1 MILSVMM
8 VLAGVGWVIAT
19 SFFRTVVDPWF
30 NAYPLLSALVM
41 ATVLLTYATILLL
54 AGSNFGKPLP
64 EKKKG
69 KIPISAAPPLY
80 YILQWSLVG
89 SIFILSGFFTIG
101 MMHYLSGFLWLT
113 GTITMLSQFLFLMIP
128 GNFRQE
134 TGPGKVDLIP
144 NRLRLKPQ
152 AYHFWDTC
160 IMAGGFF
167 LVTGALLKPLSVVAG
182 LLSIGTGL
190 SWLLGAVSFSLVST
204 FYLSGA
210 FRKKTPPSSYT
221 VPEDTLSVFPRNNP
235 TRIALIEAYS
245 AHLNSRSL
253 FGSQKNGILLWG
265 PSAKASHI
273 FARALAGETGRAYIT
288 FELSSLRGLTISA
301 AEHELRN
308 ILYKIHL
315 YKPVLLHI
323 TDYEA
328 AVSTRS
334 QPEREGLKKI
344 LLRLVGNKH
353 ALVVMNSTQIDDF
366 PAEFKTPPVV
376 YWVIG
381 TGEVD
386 APTRTT
392 FLRLAL
398 REIARQNEVLPGQ
411 VPLLTLEM
419 IDGYDL
425 YKLADMMEGFSP
437 EDIDDVLL
445 RSLKSARSL
454 RRSLRQLDI
463 DVSIRRK
470 MQGWQDPTLEPMEA
484 VRARLTEEAIAPAL
498 VISASEKILKQK
510 RHTSESLLIVGKS
523 PGLRQK
529 VALKLAQRENYHF
542 ASVSQKDFARDSLG
556 TFRNFV
562 IQNKKLRPA
571 VLFVDPLEIL
581 FPRVQL
587 SHFSYHG
594 EIYNQK
600 VIELS
605 QILQERQFWLI
616 CGTSGINDVD
626 PMILRKFS
634 RVMEIGDVQ
643 KEFLQDV
650 ETYAME
656 KLLEGFSSDNIDFSR
671 FHLFT
676 ETSPFVEKTSE
687 DKNHKNHPTFTLSL
701 PEGNPPPIGDYFG
714 REPLQNEILAALEA
728 GRLKIRKDGSALG
741 GTFFFLGP
749 PQSGRK
755 SLAEALSRQ
764 IYGKADAFV
773 YRDMSLFDELFF
785 AEQFLK
791 KSVSSSPTNPLLPD
805 DLWETFNH
813 DPRRLLY
820 MDNVEKAHPSLWNA
834 LLPVLKTGRLSW
846 QEKTRDLSDSIF
858 VLATTLFSPQDFAQ
872 VEPWNRPDV
881 MIQAVGKN
889 NRRLA
894 YLPLFQPPFLKHVDL
909 ILPFSEYT
917 PEDIQTIL
925 QQTAAKLLSD
935 FSINLPFPGS
945 LSVEPGIFE
954 HLISKLDVSRR
965 GMDGL
970 DRKLQSLFFP
980 ALKKIRATFETE
992 PGPHDFLL
1000 SWDGGGISVMT
1011 VTPSEQK
1018 TEEAAVTSP

>member
-1 MILSVMM
+1 MILSIMM

-19 SFFRTVVDPWF
+19 SFFRSVVDPWF

-69 KIPISAAPPLY
+69 KIPFSAAPPLY

-89 SIFILSGFFTIG
+89 AIFILSGFFTIG
-101 MMHYLSGFLWLT
+101 MMPYLSGFLWLT

-144 NRLRLKPQ
+144 NRLRLKDQ

-167 LVTGALLKPLSVVAG
+167 LVTGTLLKPISIVAG

-204 FYLSGA
+204 FHLSGA
-210 FRKKTPPSSYT
+210 FRKKTPPSSYS

-235 TRIALIEAYS
+235 TRMALIEAYS
-245 AHLNSRSL
+245 AHLSARSL
-253 FGSQKNGILLWG
+253 FRSQKNGILLWG
-265 PSAKASHI
+265 PSVKANHI
-273 FARALAGETGRAYIT
+273 FARALAGESGRAYMT
-288 FELSSLRGLTISA
+288 FELASLRGLSLST

-308 ILYKIHL
+308 TLYKIHL

-323 TDYEA
+323 TDFEA
-328 AVSTRS
+328 SVSSLS
-334 QPEREGLKKI
+334 QPERESLKKI
-344 LLRLVGNKH
+344 LLRLLMNKH
-353 ALVVMNSTQIDDF
+353 ALVVMNAHQIDDI
-366 PAEFKTPPVV
+366 PEEFKTPPVV
-376 YWVIG
+376 HWVIG
-381 TGEVD
+381 TGEAD
-386 APTRTT
+386 TPTRTT

-398 REIARQNEVLPGQ
+398 REVARQNEILPGQ
-411 VPLLTLEM
+411 VPLLTLDM

-425 YKLADMMEGFSP
+425 FKLAEMMEGFSP

-445 RSLKSARSL
+445 RSIKSARSL

-498 VISASEKILKQK
+498 IINASEKILKQK

-523 PGLRQK
+523 PSLRQK
-529 VALKLAQRENYHF
+529 LAQTLAQRENYHF
-542 ASVSQKDFARDSLG
+542 ASVSQKEFSRDSLG

-571 VLFVDPLEIL
+571 VLFVDPLEVL

-605 QILQERQFWLI
+605 QVLQERQFWLI
-616 CGTSGINDVD
+616 CGTSGINDID

-634 RVMEIGDVQ
+634 RVIEIGDIQ

-650 ETYAME
+650 EAYAME

-676 ETSPFVEKTSE
+676 GTSPFMENSSD
-687 DKNHKNHPTFTLSL
+687 DKNQTDKSTFALTL
-701 PEGNPPPIGDYFG
+701 PEELPPPIRDYFG
-714 REPLQNEILAALEA
+714 RESLQNEILATLET
-728 GRLKIRKDGSALG
+728 GRLKIRKDGSALS

-755 SLAEALSRQ
+755 FLAEALSRQ
-764 IYGKADAFV
+764 VYKKPEAFV

-791 KSVSSSPTNPLLPD
+791 KSASPAPTNPPVPD
-805 DLWETFNH
+805 DLWEVFH
-813 DPRRLLY
+813 QDPRRLLY

-846 QEKTRDLSDSIF
+846 GEKTRDISDSIF
-858 VLATTLFSPQDFAQ
+858 VLASTLFSPQDFAQ
-872 VEPWNRPDV
+872 VEPWSRPDV
-881 MIQAVGKN
+881 MIQAVRNN

-894 YLPLFQPPFLKHVDL
+894 YLPLFQPPFLQHVDL
-909 ILPFSEYT
+909 ILPFPEYST
-917 PEDIQTIL
+917 EDIHTIL
-925 QQTAAKLLSD
+925 RQTATKILHD
-935 FSINLPFPGS
+935 FSRNIPFPGT
-945 LSVEPGIFE
+945 LSVEPGLFE
-954 HLISKLDVSRR
+954 QLTSKLDISRR

-970 DRKLQSLFFP
+970 DRKLQSQFLS
-980 ALKKIRATFETE
+980 ALTKIRATFENE

-1000 SWDGGGISVMT
+1000 SWDGRGISAVT
-1011 VTPSEQK
+1011 VSPSEQK
-1018 TEEAAVTSP
+1018 TEEEAVVSP